1 MPFISRSAGVR
12 TWTLSA
18 ALALSTVLSPIP
30 ASAQGPPAATPAPA
44 PDSEEQDL
52 LARAN
57 AAAAAG
63 DLEQADLAYHLLLTS
78 YPKSPLRDQVYFGLA
93 QIDQQQQNYA
103 DAASLYQNL
112 LNEFPDSPLSGP
124 ARHQLAEAYISLGQ
138 YDSAVSALELERNL
152 TRDPAS
158 RDDLTNR
165 IVDVYVLKK
174 DRVQAVIELQ
184 KQAGGREEENRAIEG
199 RIQQLLD
206 QSSKG
211 DLEELVRRFPKG
223 FPGDAALLRL
233 ADLHESAQEYF
244 EADRELRRFLSI
256 YPKHRAVPAVRSKI
270 LSIRQVEMGHR
281 YLIGA
286 LLPMSGR
293 LKPFGQQV
301 LNGIR
306 LAMDSG
312 TGNAPEKSVGLVV
325 KDTEGDAAALQSGLE
340 ELLREYRVIAIIGP
354 LLSRQV
360 VAAAPRSES
369 YRVPLL
375 TPSASEPWSKSWK
388 FVLRNSITSRQ
399 QAREIA
405 DYAVNTLNEKRFCI
419 LFSNDA
425 YGGEMMRA
433 FTEEVG
439 KFGGE
444 IIARASYD
452 PDATDFGP
460 QIKYLKDAD
469 LAKYGVLGPPP
480 EQKGELREYKPGFDG
495 IFIPG
500 DYNEVGLIAPQLAF
514 YNIQGVTMLGTNG
527 WDSPD
532 LFRIGGKYV
541 DGGIFVDGFYPASSD
556 PAVRSFV
563 DRYRN
568 RFNEEPSLLA
578 AQAYD
583 TASLILKSIQ
593 QGASSGET
601 IRDFVSRVQNFPG
614 ATGPINFTP
623 EGDLAKRLYVIQAKD
638 GKFIQIK

>member
-1 MPFISRSAGVR
+1 MGPWIF
-12 TWTLSA
+12 SA
-18 ALALSTVLSPIP
+18 ALLLSAILSPMP
-30 ASAQGPPAATPAPA
+30 AGAQGPPAPTPAPA
-44 PDSEEQDL
+44 PKSEEQDL

-63 DLEQADLAYHLLLTS
+63 DLEQADLTYHLFLTS
-78 YPKSPLRDQVYFGLA
+78 YPKSPFRDQVYFGLA

-103 DAASLYQNL
+103 DAVSLYQNV
-112 LNEFPDSPLSGP
+112 LNEFPDSSLSGP
-124 ARHQLAEAYISLGQ
+124 ARHQLGESYISLGQ
-138 YDSAVSALELERNL
+138 YDSAISALELERNL

-158 RDDLTNR
+158 RDALTDR
-165 IVDVYVLKK
+165 IVDVYLLKK

-184 KQAGGREEENRAIEG
+184 KQAGGRDEANRAIED

-211 DLEELVRRFPKG
+211 ELEELVRRFPKG

-233 ADLHESAQEYF
+233 ADLHESAREYF

-270 LSIRQVEMGHR
+270 LSIRQIEMSHR

-312 TGNAPEKSVGLVV
+312 TGVAPEKSVGLVV
-325 KDTEGDAAALQSGLE
+325 EDTEENASALQGGLE

-375 TPSASEPWSKSWK
+375 TPSASEQWSKSWK
-388 FVLRNSITSRQ
+388 YVIRNSITNRQ
-399 QAREIA
+399 QAREIV

-425 YGGEMMRA
+425 YGGEMMSA
-433 FTEEVG
+433 FTEEVA

-460 QIKYLKDAD
+460 QIKYLKEAD

-480 EQKGELREYKPGFDG
+480 EQKGEIREYKPGFDG

-500 DYNEVGLIAPQLAF
+500 DYDQVGLIAPQLAF
-514 YNIQGVTMLGTNG
+514 YNVQGVTLLGTNG

-556 PAVRSFV
+556 PAVKSFV
-563 DRYRN
+563 GRYRN
-568 RFNEEPSLLA
+568 RFGEEPSLLA

-583 TASLILKSIQ
+583 TASLVLRSIQ
-593 QGASSGET
+593 LGASSGET
-601 IRDFVSRVQNFPG
+601 IRESVSRIQNFSG
-614 ATGPINFTP
+614 ATGPISFTP
-623 EGDLAKRLYVIQAKD
+623 DGDLVKRLYVIQVKD
-638 GKFIQIK
+638 GKFIQVK

>member
-18 ALALSTVLSPIP
+18 ALALSAVLSPIP
-30 ASAQGPPAATPAPA
+30 AGAQDPPAATPAPA
-44 PDSEEQDL
+44 PDSEEQNL

-57 AAAAAG
+57 KAAAAG
-63 DLEQADLAYHLLLTS
+63 DLEQADLAYHLFLTS
-78 YPKSPLRDQVYFGLA
+78 YPKSLLRDQVYFGLA
-93 QIDQQQQNYA
+93 QIDQQQQNNA

-112 LNEFPDSPLSGP
+112 LSEFPDSPLSGP
-124 ARHQLAEAYISLGQ
+124 ARHQLAEVYISLGQ
-138 YDSAVSALELERNL
+138 YDGAISALELERNL
-152 TRDPAS
+152 TRDPIS
-158 RDDLTNR
+158 RDALTNR
-165 IVDVYVLKK
+165 IVDVYLLKK
-174 DRVQAVIELQ
+174 DRVQAVIMLQ
-184 KQAGGREEENRAIEG
+184 KQAGGRDEENRAIED

-211 DLEELVRRFPKG
+211 ELEELVRRFPKG

-233 ADLHESAQEYF
+233 ADLHESAREYF

-270 LSIRQVEMGHR
+270 LSIRQVEMSHR

-306 LAMDSG
+306 LAMDSI
-312 TGNAPEKSVGLVV
+312 TGIAPEKSVGLVI
-325 KDTEGDAAALQSGLE
+325 KDTEGDASALQGGLE

-388 FVLRNSITSRQ
+388 YILRNSITNQQ

-405 DYAVNTLNEKRFCI
+405 DYAVNTLNERRFCI

-439 KFGGE
+439 KLGGE

-452 PDATDFGP
+452 LDATDFGP
-460 QIKYLKDAD
+460 QIKYLKETD

-500 DYNEVGLIAPQLAF
+500 DYNQVGLIAPQLAF

-601 IRDFVSRVQNFPG
+601 IREFVSRIQNFPG
-614 ATGPINFTP
+614 ATGSINFTP

-638 GKFIQIK
+638 GKFVQIK